1 MRQLYRNWVAFMI
14 GGMLG
19 VVVMW
24 LMAPMTGEETR
35 RILSENLADAQA
47 KANIMLEDAQ
57 EKARQISDIG
67 RRMVEEQ
74 KSSLERTAEEIKS
87 VAKGSEDYEEI

>member
-1 MRQLYRNWVAFMI
+1 MRQLFRNWVAFMI

-24 LMAPMTGEETR
+24 LMAPMSGEETR
-35 RILSENLADAQA
+35 RVLSENLTDAQT
-47 KANIMLEDAQ
+47 KANILLEDAQ
-57 EKARQISDIG
+57 VKARQISDIG

-74 KSSLERTAEEIKS
+74 KASIERTAGEIKS
-87 VAKGSEDYEEI
+87 VAKE